1 MGFRSL
7 SRVSLY
13 GWQRINCLCE
23 RSFWF
28 AIHSIQLLL
37 KETNMKLKDI
47 KALGANEL
55 RQREAELRKE
65 SFNLRIQKQVGQ
77 VENPVRARV
86 IRRELARVLTVAN
99 QNSPAK

>member
-1 MGFRSL
+1 
-7 SRVSLY
+7 
-13 GWQRINCLCE
+13 
-23 RSFWF
+23 
-28 AIHSIQLLL
+28 
-37 KETNMKLKDI
+37 MKLKDI